1 MPLVIEVKEKVQRIL
16 TNNFGSVRIDSDGD
30 FIATY
35 NSAVVFISV
44 ESGFGDDGVF
54 VQFRCPL
61 VTDID
66 LSNDVFKWVATE
78 GQLRRFGQ
86 CRVILSSKNPN
97 QGSIWNEYCLI
108 ADDLDESE
116 LMGALRAI
124 QFASESWDT
133 EIQSKFG
140 GELFGED

>member
-1 MPLVIEVKEKVQRIL
+1 
-16 TNNFGSVRIDSDGD
+16 
-30 FIATY
+30 
-35 NSAVVFISV
+35 
-44 ESGFGDDGVF
+44 
-54 VQFRCPL
+54 
-61 VTDID
+61 
-66 LSNDVFKWVATE
+66 
-78 GQLRRFGQ
+78 
-86 CRVILSSKNPN
+86 LSSKNPN

-124 QFASESWDT
+124 QVASETWDT